1 MISSILF
8 VSRCAPFVPLV
19 VSLMKVAIVT
29 GSATGV
35 GRACAVRFAKLGFAV
50 TVNYSK
56 SEADAKET
64 VKLVE
69 AAGAPALL
77 CKAHVGNEAEVKAMV
92 ARTVA
97 TFGRLDVLVN
107 NAGMTH
113 FVAHADLDALTDAI
127 WDEIFQ
133 VNVKGAFY
141 CSRAAMPHLKAAKGS
156 VVNVTSVAGLSGQGS
171 SIPYCASKAALN
183 CVTQSLARAFG
194 PDVRVNAVAPGPINT
209 RWLAGREAQ
218 VAKYLEQA
226 PLGRA
231 ADPDDIA
238 DAVVYLATG
247 TTLTTGQVLVV
258 DGGRT
263 M

>member
-1 MISSILF
+1 MT
-8 VSRCAPFVPLV
+8 APRKV
-19 VSLMKVAIVT
+19 VLVT
-29 GSATGV
+29 GSGTGV

-50 TVNYSK
+50 AVNYSK

-64 VKLVE
+64 VRLVE
-69 AAGAPALL
+69 AEGVPAIL
-77 CKAHVGNEAEVKAMV
+77 CKASVGNEAAARELV
-92 ARTVA
+92 ARTAA

-107 NAGMTH
+107 NAGTTH
-113 FVAHADLDALTDAI
+113 FVPHADLDALTDAV
-127 WDEIFQ
+127 WDDIFR
-133 VNVKGAFY
+133 VNVLGAFY
-141 CSRAAMPHLKAAKGS
+141 CVRAAMPLLKAAKGN
-156 VVNVTSVAGLSGQGS
+156 VVNVTSVAGLTGQGS

-194 PDVRVNAVAPGPINT
+194 PDVRVNAVAPGPVLT
-209 RWLAGREAQ
+209 RWLAGREAH
-218 VAKYLEQA
+218 VAKFLEQA

-238 DAVVYLATG
+238 DAVIYLATG
-247 TTLTTGQVLVV
+247 TTLTTGQILVV

>member
-1 MISSILF
+1 M
-8 VSRCAPFVPLV
+8 P
-19 VSLMKVAIVT
+19 AIRTALVT

-50 TVNYSK
+50 VVNYSK
-56 SEADAKET
+56 SEAEANET
-64 VKLVE
+64 
-69 AAGAPALL
+69 
-77 CKAHVGNEAEVKAMV
+77 AELVKACGVPVLVHKATVGDDAQVRGMV
-92 ARTVA
+92 ARTKEA
-97 TFGRLDVLVN
+97 FGGLDVLVN
-107 NAGMTH
+107 NAGTTH
-113 FVAHADLDALTDAI
+113 FIAHTDLDALTDAV

-141 CSRAAMPHLKAAKGS
+141 CTRAAMPLLRERKGS
-156 VVNVTSVAGLSGQGS
+156 VVNVTSVAGLLGQGS

-183 CVTQSLARAFG
+183 CMTQSLARAFG
-194 PDVRVNAVAPGPINT
+194 PEVRVNAVAPGPVLT

-218 VAKYLEQA
+218 IEKYLEQT
-226 PLGRA
+226 PLQRA
-231 ADPDDIA
+231 ATPDDVA

-247 TTLTTGQVLVV
+247 TSLMTGQVLVV

>member
-1 MISSILF
+1 LN
-8 VSRCAPFVPLV
+8 
-19 VSLMKVAIVT
+19 MKVALVT

-64 VKLVE
+64 AKLVE
-69 AAGAPALL
+69 ACGARALL
-77 CKAHVGNEAEVKAMV
+77 CKATVADEPQVKDMV
-92 ARTVA
+92 ARTIS

-113 FVAHADLDALTDAI
+113 FVAHADLDALSDSV

-133 VNVKGAFY
+133 VNVKGTLY
-141 CSRAAMPHLKAAKGS
+141 CTRAAMPHLKTSKGN
-156 VVNVTSVAGLSGQGS
+156 VVNVTSVAGLTGQGS
-171 SIPYCASKAALN
+171 SVPYCASKAALN
-183 CVTQSLARAFG
+183 CMTQSLARAFG

-218 VAKYLEQA
+218 VAKFLEQC

-247 TTLTTGQVLVV
+247 TTLTTGQILVV

>member
-1 MISSILF
+1 MT
-8 VSRCAPFVPLV
+8 APQ
-19 VSLMKVAIVT
+19 KVALVT

-35 GRACAVRFAKLGFAV
+35 GRACAIRFAQLGYAV

-56 SEADAKET
+56 SEADAVET
-64 VKLVE
+64 ANLVE
-69 AAGAPALL
+69 ACGVPALL
-77 CKAHVGNEAEVKAMV
+77 CKATVADDAQIKQMV
-92 ARTVA
+92 ARTAA

-113 FVAHADLDALTDAI
+113 FVAHTDLDALTETV

-141 CSRAAMPHLKAAKGS
+141 CIRAAMPLLKAVKGN
-156 VVNVTSVAGLSGQGS
+156 VVNVTSVAGLTGMGS
-171 SIPYCASKAALN
+171 SIPYAASKAALN
-183 CVTQSLARAFG
+183 CMTQSLARAFG
-194 PDVRVNAVAPGPINT
+194 PDVRVNAVAPGPILT
-209 RWLAGREAQ
+209 RWLEGREAHIQ
-218 VAKYLEQA
+218 KFLEQA

-231 ADPDDIA
+231 ATPDDIA
-238 DAVVYLATG
+238 DTVVYLATG

-263 M
+263 C

>member
-1 MISSILF
+1 MT
-8 VSRCAPFVPLV
+8 APQ
-19 VSLMKVAIVT
+19 KVALVT

-35 GRACAVRFAKLGFAV
+35 GRACAIRFAQLGYAV

-56 SEADAKET
+56 SEADAIET
-64 VKLVE
+64 ANLVE
-69 AAGAPALL
+69 ACGVPALL
-77 CKAHVGNEAEVKAMV
+77 CKATVADDAQIKQMV
-92 ARTVA
+92 ARTAA

-113 FVAHADLDALTDAI
+113 FVAHTDLDALTETV

-141 CSRAAMPHLKAAKGS
+141 CIRAAMPLLKAVKGN
-156 VVNVTSVAGLSGQGS
+156 VVNVTSVAGLTGMGS
-171 SIPYCASKAALN
+171 SIPYAASKAALN
-183 CVTQSLARAFG
+183 CMTQSLARAFG
-194 PDVRVNAVAPGPINT
+194 PDVRVNAVAPGPILT
-209 RWLAGREAQ
+209 RWLEGREAHIQ
-218 VAKYLEQA
+218 KFLEQA

-231 ADPDDIA
+231 ATPDDIA
-238 DAVVYLATG
+238 DTVVYLATG

-263 M
+263 C